1 MGGRPATRWTLPR
14 LDSSLRAGLVVSCQP
29 VEGGPL
35 DHDDSVRRMAQAAVA
50 GGARALRVEGARR
63 LALVRSFVEVPII
76 GIIKRELPESPVRI
90 TPWVEDVWALCD
102 AGADVVA
109 VDVTQRL
116 RPCTVAELLRAI
128 RERGALAMADA
139 SCRSDAVQA
148 WQMGF
153 DIVGTTL
160 SGYTGSTLD
169 AVPTQPDLGLV
180 AELAA
185 LGCRVMA
192 EGRLDT
198 PDLAAQA
205 IQAGAWAVTVGT
217 ALTRLEVA
225 TSWFASRVAS
235 SAPADLL
242 SAPPKLR

>member
-1 MGGRPATRWTLPR
+1 MGGRPATCWTLPR
-14 LDSSLRAGLVVSCQP
+14 LDLSLRAGLVVSCQP

-63 LALVRSFVEVPII
+63 VALVRSFVEVPII

-160 SGYTGSTLD
+160 SGYTGSTGSTASTASTGD

-235 SAPADLL
+235 SARL
-242 SAPPKLR
+242 